1 MNRPR
6 LAALSLV
13 QSLAAVAYVA
23 GVGTLMFHA
32 NQVFGRMERSVVGP
46 IAFLM
51 LFCTSAAVMGL
62 LLFGRPVYLYWEG
75 RKREAIAMALMNV
88 GFFAV
93 ITAGTLL
100 FLASRPTP

>member
-1 MNRPR
+1 MNRSR
-6 LAALSLV
+6 LIALSLL

-32 NQVFGRMERSVVGP
+32 NQVFGRVPRSAVGP

-62 LLFGRPVYLYWEG
+62 LLFGLPIYLYWEG
-75 RKREAIAMALMNV
+75 RKREGIAMALLNV

-93 ITAGTLL
+93 ITAATLL
-100 FLASRPTP
+100 FLASRPTS